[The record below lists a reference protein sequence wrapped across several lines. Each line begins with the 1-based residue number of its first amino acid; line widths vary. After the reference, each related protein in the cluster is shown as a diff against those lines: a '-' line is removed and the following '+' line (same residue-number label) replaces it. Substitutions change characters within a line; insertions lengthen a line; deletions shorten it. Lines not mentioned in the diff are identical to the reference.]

1 MKYVVCI
8 KQVPDTMEVKVDPVT
23 KRIIREGVPSI
34 INPYDMYAIEEAIR
48 LKERFGG
55 SVCAITMGPPQAE
68 TALREAIALGV
79 DEAILVSD
87 RAFGGSDTWATAY
100 TLSRA
105 IGKIGDATLIF
116 CGREAL
122 DGSTGQV
129 GPELAEFLEVP
140 IVAYVSN
147 IHSLDDSFLECDRL
161 MEDHYETVKTPL
173 PAIVTVIK
181 EINEPRL
188 PSLRGIMKSKKA
200 EIPVWTKE
208 DIGGDDD
215 SFGQEGSPTKVV
227 EIWRPELKKE
237 GKVATGSSEEL
248 VDMLYSELKHLGVA

>member
-1 MKYVVCI
+1 MNFFYDVTELYSCYSIIISVEITKSIHTQDFLHNLKRNEKGANEIVCI

-34 INPYDMYAIEEAIR
+34 INPYDMYAIEEALR

-161 MEDHYETVKTPL
+161 MEDHYETVNTL
-173 PAIVTVIK
+173 PAIV
-181 EINEPRL
+181 R
-188 PSLRGIMKSKKA
+188 
-200 EIPVWTKE
+200 
-208 DIGGDDD
+208 D
-215 SFGQEGSPTKVV
+215 
-227 EIWRPELKKE
+227 
-237 GKVATGSSEEL
+237 
-248 VDMLYSELKHLGVA
+248 